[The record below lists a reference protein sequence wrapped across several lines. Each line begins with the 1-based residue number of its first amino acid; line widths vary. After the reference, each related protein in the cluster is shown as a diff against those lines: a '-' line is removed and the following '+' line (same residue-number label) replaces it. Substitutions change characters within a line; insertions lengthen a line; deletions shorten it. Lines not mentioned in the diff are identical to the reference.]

1 MSRLPLVA
9 SDSDDLRLAPT
20 FDYFRRR
27 DREVPPLYRA
37 LGNAP
42 DMLQAWTDL
51 AWPLRLKATSPR
63 GLRELVI
70 MRVAQLTGSTTE
82 WLAHWD
88 MAVVHGISP
97 EQLGDLKSWTASE
110 RFSDVERAILQF
122 TDELTV
128 DLAVRDETFERLE
141 QHFGPPEI
149 VELTL
154 TAAFYSCV
162 ARVLSAI
169 RIDHEPDESRLAVM
183 QADG

>member
-1 MSRLPLVA
+1 MTRLPLVPNDA
-9 SDSDDLRLAPT
+9 DDPRLAQA
-20 FDYFRRR
+20 FDYFRGR
-27 DREVPPLYRA
+27 DRDVPHLYRA
-37 LGNAP
+37 LANAP
-42 DMLQAWTDL
+42 DMLQAWIDL

-63 GLRELVI
+63 GGRELVI

-88 MAVVHGISP
+88 MAVVHGITA
-97 EQLGDLKSWTASE
+97 EQLGDLKSWTSSD

-128 DLAVRDETFERLE
+128 DLAVTDETFERLE
-141 QHFGPPEI
+141 QHFEPSEI

-169 RIDHEPDESRLAVM
+169 QVDHEPDESRLAVM
-183 QADG
+183 HADG

>member
-1 MSRLPLVA
+1 MTRLPLVPG
-9 SDSDDLRLAPT
+9 DSDDPRLAPT

-27 DREVPPLYRA
+27 DRDVPPLYRA

-42 DMLQAWTDL
+42 DMLQAWIDL

-88 MAVVHGISP
+88 MAVVHGITA
-97 EQLGDLKSWTASE
+97 EQLAELNAWRDSE
-110 RFSDVERAILQF
+110 RFSDTERAILEF
-122 TDELTV
+122 TDELTL
-128 DLAVRDETFERLE
+128 DLEVSDETYERLE

-162 ARVLSAI
+162 ARVLRAI
-169 RIDHEPDESRLAVM
+169 RVEHEPDESRLAVM
-183 QADG
+183 HADG

>member
-1 MSRLPLVA
+1 MTRLPLVPGE
-9 SDSDDLRLAPT
+9 SDDPRLAPT

-27 DREVPPLYRA
+27 DRDVPPLYRA

-42 DMLQAWTDL
+42 EMLQAWIDL

-88 MAVVHGISP
+88 MAVVHGITA
-97 EQLGDLKSWTASE
+97 EQLGDLNAWRDSE
-110 RFSDVERAILQF
+110 RFSDVERAILEF

-128 DLAVRDETFERLE
+128 DLEVSDETYERLE
-141 QHFGPPEI
+141 QHFGPPEV

-169 RIDHEPDESRLAVM
+169 RVEHEPDESRLAVM
-183 QADG
+183 HSGG

>member
-1 MSRLPLVA
+1 MTRLPLVPGE
-9 SDSDDLRLAPT
+9 SDDPRLAPT

-27 DREVPPLYRA
+27 DRDVPPLYRA

-42 DMLQAWTDL
+42 DMLQAWIDL

-88 MAVVHGISP
+88 MAVVHGITA
-97 EQLGDLKSWTASE
+97 EQLGDLNAWRDSE
-110 RFSDVERAILQF
+110 RFSDVERAILEF

-128 DLAVRDETFERLE
+128 DLEVSDETYERLE
-141 QHFGPPEI
+141 QHFGPPEV

-169 RIDHEPDESRLAVM
+169 RVEHEPDESRLAVM
-183 QADG
+183 HSGG